1 MDEIQRRVDAIRRSR
16 SEVENHV
23 IDEYRAGKISR
34 REFVRRG
41 TVVGMSIP
49 LLGFLAAACGGD
61 DAAAPPAA
69 PPAEPPAPPAEPPP
83 PPAEP
88 PAAPPPEP
96 PAEPPAPPAEPP
108 AAPPAAAGGALRTGI
123 IAPATALN
131 PLVVY
136 DEGGLAVLGQSGEYL
151 TWTNDKLELE
161 PRLAESWT
169 PNEDGSVWTFTIRQ
183 GVTFHDGKP
192 LTAADVAYTLNL
204 HADPAN
210 KGNALSA
217 FGDPGGLSPGGAK
230 ALDDAT
236 VEVTL
241 NGPNGG
247 FPYLVSADNYNLV
260 IVPEDFDPNAWEQ
273 SFVGTGPW
281 ILDTFT
287 PQQGVTY
294 RRNDAYWDTSRIP
307 IADTSELR
315 FYAED
320 QARVLALQ
328 GGEVDVLSQ
337 FQVVAGG
344 DALLNDP
351 NVVVLELRAA
361 QHRQIHMRAD
371 QEPFA
376 DKRVRQAMALLLDR
390 PAVVEGFFQGKA
402 DLGNDHPFAP
412 VYPFSDTTVAQRA
425 ANVEQARQLLADA
438 GKADGFEVQLS
449 TWDNYEIPQLAQ
461 LLQSA
466 AKEVGITITLNVTD
480 AGTYYSDFWLN
491 SPLGITD
498 YGHRGVPNVYL
509 TAALGSTGT
518 WNAAHFA
525 NPALDQLIVDYVAA
539 LDLDSQRSAAKTI
552 EELLLDETPV
562 IFPYFYYH
570 LSATRSNVS
579 GIVPTGMGHIDLTKT
594 GFTA

>member
-1 MDEIQRRVDAIRRSR
+1 
-16 SEVENHV
+16 
-23 IDEYRAGKISR
+23 
-34 REFVRRG
+34 
-41 TVVGMSIP
+41 MSIP
-49 LLGFLAAACGGD
+49 LLSFLAAACGGGEE
-61 DAAAPPAA
+61 AA
-69 PPAEPPAPPAEPPP
+69 P

-88 PAAPPPEP
+88 APP
-96 PAEPPAPPAEPP
+96 PAEPAPPPAEPAPPPAEPAPPAVT
-108 AAPPAAAGGALRTGI
+108 GGALRTGI
-123 IAPATALN
+123 IAPATALD

-169 PNEDGSVWTFTIRQ
+169 PNADGSVWTFAIRQ

-217 FGDPGGLSPGGAK
+217 FGDPGGLSAGGAK

-241 NGPNGG
+241 NGPNGT

-260 IVPEDFDPNAWEQ
+260 IVPDGFDTTTWEQ
-273 SFVGTGPW
+273 SFIGTGPW
-281 ILDTFT
+281 VLDTFT

-294 RRNDAYWDTSRIP
+294 TKNASYWDTTRQP

-320 QARVLALQ
+320 QARILAIQ
-328 GGEVDVLSQ
+328 GGEVDILSQ

-351 NVVVLELRAA
+351 NIVVHEIRAA

-371 QEPFA
+371 QEPFT

-390 PAVVEGFFQGKA
+390 PAIIEGFFQGKA

-412 VYPFSDTTVAQRA
+412 VYPFTDTSVAQRA
-425 ANVEQARQLLADA
+425 VDVEQAKQLLADA
-438 GKADGFEVQLS
+438 GKGGGFEVQLS

-466 AKEVGITITLNVTD
+466 AKDAGITITLNVTD
-480 AGTYYSDFWLN
+480 AGTYYSDFWLD

-498 YGHRGVPNVYL
+498 YGHRGVPTVYL

-518 WNAAHFA
+518 WNAAHFN
-525 NPALDQLIVDYVAA
+525 NPTLDGLISDFVGA
-539 LDLDSQRSAAKTI
+539 LDLDTQKAAAKSI

-562 IFPYFYYH
+562 IFPYFYFH
-570 LSATRSNVS
+570 LSATTANVS
-579 GIVPTGMGHIDLTKT
+579 GILPTGMGHIDLTQT